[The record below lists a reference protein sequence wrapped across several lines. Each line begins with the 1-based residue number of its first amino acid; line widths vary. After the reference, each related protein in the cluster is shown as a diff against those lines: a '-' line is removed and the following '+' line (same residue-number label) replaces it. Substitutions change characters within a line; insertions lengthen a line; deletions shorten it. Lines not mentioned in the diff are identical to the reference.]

1 MIEAQWITPIS
12 TMMLASIGILLYPL
26 VVDTLFKSPKTSM
39 KMQARNAVKYAFFST
54 LATFMMFIN
63 LGMESST
70 THIYLISST
79 SFNVGLSFKF
89 DYYTLMFCPTALF
102 VTWSIMDFA
111 KWYMAHDPENNKF
124 FKYLLV
130 FLLAMLTLVSSNN
143 LFQLFIGWEG
153 VGIMSFLLIGW
164 WRACG
169 EANTTSMQAIIYN
182 RLGDIGFVL
191 ALAWTGTSAA
201 SWELDQL
208 FALKPFNTVPL
219 LALVL
224 AAAAKSAQFGMHP
237 WLLGAMEGPTPVSA
251 LLHSSTMVVAGIFLL
266 IHLHPMMEDN
276 ELTQTLCLLLGAI
289 STFMTAMCTLTQND
303 IKKIIALS
311 TASQLGLMMTTIGL
325 NQPNL
330 AFLHMCLH
338 AFFKSKLFICSGIIS
353 HNLSNEQDIRK
364 MGGIH
369 KAMPITSSCFT
380 IGNLALPG
388 IPFMTGFYSKDAI
401 IETMNS
407 STLNLGAL
415 LLTMTATV
423 MTAAYT
429 ARLIFLVQTGRP
441 RHYPMQKITE
451 DKALSNAILRLSL
464 GSMVPKP
471 LSTLTLTQTQT
482 LPTTV
487 TTLIK
492 LSVLGATMTGILMS
506 LIFVYKNKQSPPQ
519 KNNLSTFSNMLTFYS
534 SLAHWF
540 PTTRLLKKAQKVST
554 ALNDTTWYE
563 YSGPKA
569 LSKAQLKMSKAL
581 SFLAQGKVKTYLA
594 VFTMSLVA
602 LIVLMTLPT

>member
-1 MIEAQWITPIS
+1 MIETQWITPIN
-12 TMMLASIGILLYPL
+12 TMMLASISILLYPL
-26 VVDTLFKSPKTSM
+26 MADTLFKTSM
-39 KMQARNAVKYAFFST
+39 KMQARTAVKYAFFST
-54 LATFMMFIN
+54 LATLIMFIN
-63 LGMESST
+63 LGMEINT
-70 THIYLISST
+70 THINLISST
-79 SFNVGLSFKF
+79 NFNVGLSFKF
-89 DYYTLMFCPTALF
+89 DYFTLMFCPTALF

-111 KWYMAHDPENNKF
+111 KWYMAHDQEVNKF
-124 FKYLLV
+124 FKYLLI

-164 WRACG
+164 WRTRG
-169 EANTTSMQAIIYN
+169 EANTASMQAIIYN
-182 RLGDIGFVL
+182 RLGDIGFIL
-191 ALAWTGTSAA
+191 TLAWTGTNVA

-208 FALKPFNTVPL
+208 FMLKPFDTLPL

-266 IHLHPMMEDN
+266 IRLHPMMEDN
-276 ELTQTLCLLLGAI
+276 ELTRTTCLLLGAI
-289 STFMTAMCTLTQND
+289 STFMTAMCALTQND

-369 KAMPITSSCFT
+369 KTMPITSSCFT
-380 IGNLALPG
+380 IGNLALAG

-415 LLTMTATV
+415 LLTMAATV

-429 ARLIFLVQTGRP
+429 TRLIFLVQTGPP

-451 DKALSNAILRLSL
+451 DKTLSNAILRLSL
-464 GSMVPKP
+464 GSIAIGPISAM
-471 LSTLTLTQTQT
+471 TLDQTQT

-492 LSVLGATMTGILMS
+492 LSALGATMMGIFVS
-506 LIFVYKNKQSPPQ
+506 LIFIHKNKQNRPQ

-534 SLAHWF
+534 SLTHRS
-540 PTTRLLKKAQKVST
+540 PTTHLLKKAQKVST
-554 ALNDTTWYE
+554 TLNDATWYE
-563 YSGPKA
+563 YSVPKFF
-569 LSKAQLKMSKAL
+569 SKTQLKMSKAL

-594 VFTMSLVA
+594 VFTMSL
-602 LIVLMTLPT
+602 MTLIILTT